1 MPKRR
6 GGRKKKTGG
15 IYNKVPDLGVG
26 QFIGLVEKNNGTKW
40 TVKQI
45 YPEVSEEEGTHS
57 ASFRPKWPRIVKNS
71 YVLVE
76 KASSETHGFDTGPI
90 ILGIFDNSGVSD
102 LRRKGYFGSTE
113 NLHEGILFEADA
125 EDTKEDEID
134 NLDIDEI

>member
-57 ASFRPKWPRIVKNS
+57 ASFRPKWL
-71 YVLVE
+71 VL
-76 KASSETHGFDTGPI
+76 
-90 ILGIFDNSGVSD
+90 
-102 LRRKGYFGSTE
+102 
-113 NLHEGILFEADA
+113 
-125 EDTKEDEID
+125 
-134 NLDIDEI
+134 